1 MDFSLAVIAFQ
12 RVSSRQSLRY
22 FMHIALRAKQ
32 KAAMQVKN
40 WRDDLRVV
48 QSADRRQSP
57 AFISRTRRGER
68 RYVIAAFTAR

>member
-1 MDFSLAVIAFQ
+1 
-12 RVSSRQSLRY
+12 
-22 FMHIALRAKQ
+22 MHIALRAKQ

-40 WRDDLRVV
+40 WRDDLRVL
-48 QSADRRQSP
+48 QTADWRQSP